1 MVRVPERRAHYAICD
16 VSPCYTTRL
25 SPLDLEKSSP
35 SNNVLLHRRDRDIS
49 FEQHREKF
57 RICTDQRLFN
67 VKETHCVTVR
77 REGRRIGTRILE
89 GRGYREQLDGST
101 DVNGEGERERERY
114 NGETRPLHSSSLSYL
129 LPEPVRSSLVGNG
142 RGVHGGPRRRRVK
155 STRCQPRE
163 PGERAPLGEKGPA
176 IVLCLPSR
184 ATRFRLHISSSLETH
199 HHHLHTLESWRLHAQ
214 IILPDI

>member
-163 PGERAPLGEKGPA
+163 PGERAPPSGRRARRSFSVCRREPPA
-176 IVLCLPSR
+176 SACIYLPLWKRTTTTCTPSNR
-184 ATRFRLHISSSLETH
+184 GDCTRK
-199 HHHLHTLESWRLHAQ
+199 
-214 IILPDI
+214 

>member
-67 VKETHCVTVR
+67 VKETHYVTVR

-101 DVNGEGERERERY
+101 DVNGEGERERERDTMARRDLC
-114 NGETRPLHSSSLSYL
+114 TRAHCRIYYRNRCVPLWSVT
-129 LPEPVRSSLVGNG
+129 EEACTGG
-142 RGVHGGPRRRRVK
+142 RVADALNQLAASRENPA
-155 STRCQPRE
+155 RE
-163 PGERAPLGEKGPA
+163 PPSGRRARRSFSVCRREPPASACIYLPLWKRTTTT
-176 IVLCLPSR
+176 CTPSNR
-184 ATRFRLHISSSLETH
+184 GDCTRK
-199 HHHLHTLESWRLHAQ
+199 
-214 IILPDI
+214 

>member
-35 SNNVLLHRRDRDIS
+35 LNNVLLHRRDRDIS

-101 DVNGEGERERERY
+101 DVNGEGEREREIQWRDATFALELIVVSIT
-114 NGETRPLHSSSLSYL
+114 GTGAFLF
-129 LPEPVRSSLVGNG
+129 G
-142 RGVHGGPRRRRVK
+142 R
-155 STRCQPRE
+155 
-163 PGERAPLGEKGPA
+163 
-176 IVLCLPSR
+176 
-184 ATRFRLHISSSLETH
+184 
-199 HHHLHTLESWRLHAQ
+199 
-214 IILPDI
+214 